1 MALSF
6 SPSLFLPSI
15 FLSFLPEEECVLY
28 GCLSAV
34 YSCNFTY
41 SRFLIFHLLLP
52 AQSKCTFIFPV
63 VYSYFI
69 HNFHFICFLWGGHS
83 PAVQNFTNS
92 LYFALD
98 CPFSVFSYISLF
110 ALWTSISTLKK
121 KSLMHMTHRCIIQF

>member
-15 FLSFLPEEECVLY
+15 FLSFLPSTEEECFLY

-34 YSCNFTY
+34 YSYNFTY
-41 SRFLIFHLLLP
+41 SRFQIFCLLLP

-69 HNFHFICFLWGGHS
+69 HNFHFICFLWGRGALSSCTELHKFPLFCPWLPFLCVLLHFFICIMDIYLHS
-83 PAVQNFTNS
+83 QKKNS
-92 LYFALD
+92 EYN
-98 CPFSVFSYISLF
+98 SV
-110 ALWTSISTLKK
+110 
-121 KSLMHMTHRCIIQF
+121 